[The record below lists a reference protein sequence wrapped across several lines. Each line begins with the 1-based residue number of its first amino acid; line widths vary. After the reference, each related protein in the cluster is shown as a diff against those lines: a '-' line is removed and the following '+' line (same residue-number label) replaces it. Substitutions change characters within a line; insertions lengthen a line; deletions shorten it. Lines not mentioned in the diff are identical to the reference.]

1 MTMLQVQRER
11 EERKERL
18 GILELLVLR
27 VRKASADRPGRQ
39 ADVVHWVIEGRQVR
53 LGCKDRLAYQERRDI
68 MGTLDIPVI
77 LAFLACKAP

>member
-1 MTMLQVQRER
+1 MTMSRVQRDR

-18 GILELLVLR
+18 GILELLVLG

-53 LGCKDRLAYQERRDI
+53 LGCKDRLAYQKRRDI
-68 MGTLDIPVI
+68 VGTLDILVI
-77 LAFLACKAP
+77 LAFVGCKAP